1 MKDFSK
7 TELMRNV
14 VLIIDEAQYMF
25 EGSEINQKDRDDL
38 VTAIEAAYAE
48 LDPEERPKIVLLSAT
63 PFGSDLTSLFKL
75 YNLLIPEED
84 KRLPTKLDE
93 YYEEFCDDAGK
104 LTAEG
109 GERFRNLTAG
119 LVSCYDGS
127 TDVSHFAQ
135 LKMEPLIPVQGNA
148 VQLQQVV
155 QKCGSIAK
163 AKTKGTEL
171 DAAKCRLRVSN
182 WSGAQTAARLPSNID
197 LLKPEYKVSE
207 ARKQLLETR
216 SLKTAQKELK
226 LAAKPKK
233 FKIDDYL

>member
-1 MKDFSK
+1 
-7 TELMRNV
+7 V
-14 VLIIDEAQYMF
+14 ILIVDEAQYLY
-25 EGSEINQKDRDDL
+25 EGKAINRCDRDL
-38 VTAIEAAYAE
+38 MIKALNAGYQELESAE
-48 LDPEERPKIVLLSAT
+48 QPKVVLLSAT

-75 YNLLIPEED
+75 YNLLIPEVD

-93 YYEEFCDDAGK
+93 YYEEFCDDSGK

-127 TDVSHFAQ
+127 TDVSRFAQ

-155 QKCGSIAK
+155 QKCGPIEK

-171 DAAKCRLRVSN
+171 EAAKCRLRVSN
-182 WSGAQTAARLPSNID
+182 WSGAQTAQRIPININ
-197 LLKPEYKVSE
+197 LNKPEYKASE

-216 SLKTAQKELK
+216 PLKTAQKELG